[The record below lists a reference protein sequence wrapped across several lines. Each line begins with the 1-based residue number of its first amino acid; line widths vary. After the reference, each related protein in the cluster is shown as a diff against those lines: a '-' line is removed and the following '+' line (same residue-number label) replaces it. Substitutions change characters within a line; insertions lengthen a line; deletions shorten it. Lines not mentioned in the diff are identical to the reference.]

1 MKLHFVDTNDVMIE
15 CLKNRFGEQ
24 AQYTLGK
31 FEDVKKYDAV
41 VSPGNSFGIMDGGFD
56 LALRDFFGQKLQ
68 DDVQRAIRSKHFGEQ
83 PVGTALIVPTGK
95 KKHPWL
101 VHAPTMS
108 LPQIIAT
115 THNVY
120 FAMLAVLHACER
132 HNHRASLKPDGFK
145 AIKTLLCPGLGTSTG
160 KMLPA
165 AAALQMS
172 LAWNNFAWIKKS
184 PKRSWDDFKPPA
196 AEEKKESAN
205 GSV

>member
-15 CLKNRFGEQ
+15 CLKNRFGND
-24 AQYTLGK
+24 AQYTVGR
-31 FEDVKKYDAV
+31 FESIKKYDAV

-68 DDVQRAIRSKHFGEQ
+68 DTVQRAIRSKHLGEQ
-83 PVGTALIVPTGK
+83 AVGTALIVPTGK
-95 KKHPWL
+95 AKHPWL

-108 LPQIIAT
+108 MPQIIAT

-120 FAMLAVLHACER
+120 FAMLAILQACER
-132 HNHRASLKPDGFK
+132 HNRKATIKP
-145 AIKTLLCPGLGTSTG
+145 IRTLLCPGLGTETG

-172 LAWNNFAWIKKS
+172 LAWNNFGWVRKS

-196 AEEKKESAN
+196 AKPEKE
-205 GSV
+205 